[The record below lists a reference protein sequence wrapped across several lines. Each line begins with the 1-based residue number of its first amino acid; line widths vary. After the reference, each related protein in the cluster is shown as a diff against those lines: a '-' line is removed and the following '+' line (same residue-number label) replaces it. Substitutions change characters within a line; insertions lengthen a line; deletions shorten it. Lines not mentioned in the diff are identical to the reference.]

1 MPINP
6 TTTREQVYPSSEDIE
21 AFKNFDLSQAAE
33 DTYEDRMTDKHYSVL
48 FGMVNAIEEDKNM
61 TAMAKREVFTALN
74 DHLTGAIDRA
84 PSVALWLSEL
94 IQNAM
99 DAKWYNGVGVSKIT
113 IDFSK
118 TRIIFRHDGRPPQ
131 HLGHGKSEI
140 IKMVHSG
147 STKRSDLNSEGR
159 FGIGFKYWTYHFSS
173 VSLSADGWKIGW
185 DEKMN
190 MSDIVQSDVE
200 NGMELIFRGPKD
212 KCSKLLEEFQN
223 SLERLFDGGLMRL
236 IEGLAVEDSPIILS
250 VCSNGKEQFKLV
262 HKVLRER
269 FIISENGSQGAVD
282 FLRIENSLTLPDG
295 LKIDTYIPKSLIAV
309 DVKQFFGHSE
319 APHEAEKK
327 LIEALISEF
336 EHTEN
341 LAIEEILKQE
351 AGSSGLE
358 WSSPENIR
366 YSASQQIKLLKSI
379 CMFDLTPE
387 IGAHHM
393 MYSMFAIE
401 KVHNR
406 HNRSKVRKTHRIFV
420 KGTYKVNQE
429 RTSLGPLNLRNRAI
443 SFAQFHSGNL
453 LMHLLSISSFREK
466 YGISNKIHYQILSDF
481 EKGKID
487 DEFQRLVSEFLN
499 GGDEDGNN

>member
-6 TTTREQVYPSSEDIE
+6 TTKREQVYPSLEDIE
-21 AFKNFDLSQAAE
+21 TFKNFDLSQAAE

-61 TAMAKREVFTALN
+61 TAMGKHDVLTALN
-74 DHLTGAIDRA
+74 DNLTGAIERA

-99 DAKWYNGVGVSKIT
+99 DAKWHDGAGVSKIT

-118 TRIIFRHDGRPPQ
+118 TQIIFRHDGRPPQ
-131 HLGHGKSEI
+131 HLGYGKSEL
-140 IKMVHSG
+140 IKMIKSG

-159 FGIGFKYWTYHFSS
+159 FGIGFKYWTYHFEN
-173 VSLSADGWKIGW
+173 VLLSADGWTIGW

-190 MSDIVQSDVE
+190 LSNITESDVQE
-200 NGMELIFRGPKD
+200 GMELIFSGPKD
-212 KCSKLLEEFQN
+212 KCSKLLKEFEN

-262 HKVLRER
+262 HEVLNDG
-269 FIISENGSQGAVD
+269 FTISEEEPQIIVD

-295 LKIDTYIPKSLIAV
+295 LKINTYIPKSLIAV
-309 DVKQFFGHSE
+309 DVKQFFNHPE
-319 APHEAEKK
+319 APHAAEQK
-327 LIEALISEF
+327 LTEALQNEF
-336 EHTEN
+336 QHTEN
-341 LAIEEILKQE
+341 HAIKEILQQE
-351 AGSSGLE
+351 AVSSGLE
-358 WSSPENIR
+358 WNSHENII
-366 YSASQQIKLLKSI
+366 YSAKQQIKLLKSI
-379 CMFDLTPE
+379 CMFDLTPK

-401 KVHNR
+401 KNR
-406 HNRSKVRKTHRIFV
+406 HNRAKERKTHRIFV

-429 RTSLGPLNLRNRAI
+429 RTSFGPHNQRNEAI

-453 LMHLLSISSFREK
+453 LLHLLSIPSFRER
-466 YGISNKIHYQILSDF
+466 YGISNKIHYEIISAFQT
-481 EKGKID
+481 GQID
-487 DEFQRLVSEFLN
+487 DEFQKLVN
-499 GGDEDGNN
+499 GILIEGD